1 MRETIAKHTL
11 KKQLS
16 KSYPLQALFWQ
27 FKQNFPFK
35 LLFVLKNKKKS
46 KMRPLEI
53 QQQIFTWIYL
63 CSPNEVTSIWIKIIY
78 FILFVIVFL
87 GNFTSWAGALAFII
101 KYVSVDLENSLYA
114 VFQLCA
120 VGSVSYI
127 LIAAFFLR
135 FRINDIF
142 KQLTEIYD
150 ASKDFL
156 L

>member
-1 MRETIAKHTL
+1 MK
-11 KKQLS
+11 
-16 KSYPLQALFWQ
+16 
-27 FKQNFPFK
+27 
-35 LLFVLKNKKKS
+35 
-46 KMRPLEI
+46 PLEF

-63 CSPNEVTSIWIKIIY
+63 CSPDEVTSVWKKIIY

-87 GNFTSWAGALAFII
+87 GNFTSGAGALAFII

-127 LIAAFFLR
+127 FIAAFFLR
-135 FRINDIF
+135 YRINDIF

-150 ASKDFL
+150 TSKDSL